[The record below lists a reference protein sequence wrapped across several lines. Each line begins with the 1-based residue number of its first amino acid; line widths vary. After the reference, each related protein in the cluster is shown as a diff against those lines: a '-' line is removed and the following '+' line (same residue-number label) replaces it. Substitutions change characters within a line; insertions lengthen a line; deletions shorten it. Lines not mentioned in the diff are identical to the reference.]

1 MANQSSSKALVVPAS
16 GESLEMASTFEDQIN
31 LLAAPTP
38 EQYIKQRPG
47 RGKKMFNYVEFNYV
61 VARLNA
67 TFRYDWDIDII
78 EQNIY
83 EKSGQIATKV
93 RLTVRF
99 ADSEDGKLGRTVSK
113 TAWGGSE
120 IKISNGKII
129 DIADDLKSSQADAT
143 KKAASLLGMCWDV
156 YSGMTNGDSETT
168 EETSEEVCEGEE
180 IEESEES
187 PDISELATDPNKDYV
202 EKKVIAKWIKEYLEK
217 STIDYKAFK
226 TYLHVTDFKPKR
238 QFTGKQFG
246 NVSLSEG
253 SIEDLRYL
261 QKNIDKCIDLYIQA
275 MKQDEQE
282 TGE

>member
-16 GESLEMASTFEDQIN
+16 GESLKMASTFEDQIN

-38 EQYIKQRPG
+38 KQYIKQRQG
-47 RGKKMFNYVEFNYV
+47 RGKKVFNYVEFNYV

-67 TFRYDWDIDII
+67 TFRYDWDVDII

-99 ADSEDGKLGRTVSK
+99 ADSKDGEPGRTVSK
-113 TAWGGSE
+113 TAWGGSD
-120 IKISNGKII
+120 IKISNEKII

-143 KKAASLLGMCWDV
+143 KKAASLLGLCWDV
-156 YSGMTNGDSETT
+156 YSGLTNGDGEPTEKT
-168 EETSEEVCEGEE
+168 EEEEVYEGEE
-180 IEESEES
+180 IEEPEGS
-187 PDISELATDPNKDYV
+187 PDISELATDPDKDAE
-202 EKKVIAKWIKEYLEK
+202 EKKAVAKWVKDYLEK
-217 STIDYKAFK
+217 STIDYKSFK

-246 NVSLSEG
+246 NVSISEG

-261 QKNIDKCIDLYIQA
+261 KKNIDKCVSLYIDS
-275 MKQDEQE
+275 MKSDE
-282 TGE
+282 

>member
-47 RGKKMFNYVEFNYV
+47 RGKKVFNYVEFNYV

-99 ADSEDGKLGRTVSK
+99 ADSEDGKPGRTVSK

-120 IKISNGKII
+120 IKSSNGKII

-168 EETSEEVCEGEE
+168 EETEEEVYEGEE
-180 IEESEES
+180 IEEPEENQ
-187 PDISELATDPNKDYV
+187 DISDIASNPDRDAI
-202 EKKVIAKWIKEYLEK
+202 EKKVIAKWVKEYLEK
-217 STIDYKAFK
+217 STIDYKSFK
-226 TYLHVTDFKPKR
+226 TYLHVTEFKPLR

-253 SIEDLRYL
+253 NIEDLRFL
-261 QKNIDKCIDLYIQA
+261 QKNIDKLINIYINS
-275 MKQDEQE
+275 KKDEQGINE
-282 TGE
+282 